1 MQILETT
8 ASIPQELKHPD
19 PDPDHTDPDHT
30 DPDQDPDQEEVVGI
44 NIDLAEK
51 L

>member
-30 DPDQDPDQEEVVGI
+30 DPDQEEVVGI